1 MHPAHLTHIDRQTD
15 RHWDMYGQLSY
26 SSLNCLCYIVYLYV
40 AIHTHTHTH
49 ARTHTNCALL
59 TFKSGMVTFSNIS
72 VITDLNSPSQ
82 TNPSRCVCV
91 CVCVCCPHRPMHAR
105 THTHTYTR
113 SKTQL
118 ALICISNHAVVTS
131 CVSVDARVRL

>member
-91 CVCVCCPHRPMHAR
+91 CVCVCCPPDPC
-105 THTHTYTR
+105 THTHTHIHAQQDAVGVNLHFKPR
-113 SKTQL
+113 SCH
-118 ALICISNHAVVTS
+118 IVCFSRG
-131 CVSVDARVRL
+131 AR